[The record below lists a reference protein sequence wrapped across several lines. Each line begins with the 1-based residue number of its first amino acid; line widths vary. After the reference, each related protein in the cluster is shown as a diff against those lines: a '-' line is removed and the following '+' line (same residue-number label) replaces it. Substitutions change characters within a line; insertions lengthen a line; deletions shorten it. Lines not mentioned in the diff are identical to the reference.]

1 MFADSVILPNFEDNG
16 EDEVLVTDYSHKR
29 RKSLSSSSRSI
40 AHPEGFVAGIAI
52 GVIAG
57 ILVLATL
64 VSPKKPVYPAQIQL
78 NQSFIV

>member
-1 MFADSVILPNFEDNG
+1 MILPNFEDNG

-29 RKSLSSSSRSI
+29 RKSLSSSRSI

-64 VSPKKPVYPAQIQL
+64 VSQTQTPL
-78 NQSFIV
+78 